1 MVGQRK
7 YKRRRDWLGREK
19 EEKKYKSWNFYE
31 SKLCLPSRIVKPCG
45 NEQYKTN

>member
-7 YKRRRDWLGREK
+7 YKRRRDWQGREK
-19 EEKKYKSWNFYE
+19 EEKKYKSWNFKE
-31 SKLCLPSRIVKPCG
+31 SKLCLSRIVKPRG